1 MSTTLL
7 AIAVAVAGLVAG
19 MVLNQV
25 IARQVPG
32 SGQVPAQGW
41 QRYVPLAGA
50 LAQRAW
56 LPLAVEVLSAIMAVA
71 LWQRYGLSARSGFL
85 FAASLVLINTGAV
98 DFKIRMI
105 DTLVLVIATL
115 IALAL
120 APINTVTWLNSA
132 VGMVVAAVVFLFFFV
147 LAKLMY
153 PGHAAPFGLGD
164 VYLAA
169 FIGALAG
176 FLGLPRA
183 LFYGIA
189 LAGVVAFGLIV
200 ARSMGRAVPTYIAYG
215 TYLCLGALLYLV
227 IGD

>member
-1 MSTTLL
+1 MSAMLV
-7 AIAVAVAGLVAG
+7 AIAVAVVGLVAG

-32 SGQVPAQGW
+32 PGQALAPGW
-41 QRYVPLAGA
+41 QRYMPLASA
-50 LAQRAW
+50 LGQRDW
-56 LPLAVEVLSAIMAVA
+56 LALVVEVLSALMAVT
-71 LWQRYGLSARSGFL
+71 LWQRYGLSSRTIFL

-132 VGMVVAAVVFLFFFV
+132 VGMAVAAAVFLFFFV

-189 LAGVVAFGLIV
+189 LAGAVAFGLII
-200 ARSMGRAVPTYIAYG
+200 ARTMGKAVPTYIAYG